1 MNCLRENA
9 KQIFQAAIAAANPY
23 EAVKAHFAIDTQF
36 SKVHLIAF
44 GKAACAMAAAAQELI
59 PKNLLGDALAVTNY
73 ENMVYVPNVEVLS
86 ASHPL
91 PDLAGFHAAQKITT
105 IAKNAQTGE
114 LVLVLISGGGSAL
127 IPCPANAISLEEKI
141 ATTNLLLSC
150 GATIHEINCVRKH
163 LSQLKGGQ
171 LAKLI
176 SPAKCHALILSDVL
190 DDDLSII
197 ASGATVADNTTF
209 VDAIHILKNKN
220 IWQSVPKS
228 VQVHLEKADCET
240 PKSLKNV
247 QNDLIGGNAMSVQAA
262 IEMSEK
268 LGFSVTRYDYPLCGE
283 AREVAEKFVLNI
295 KKMALENEKMA
306 FITGGETT
314 VTLRGNGKGGRNQ
327 EMALAF
333 AIAAQKFG
341 LEHKWLFLSGGTDGI
356 DGVTNAAGGIVD
368 NGTLSRMKNVGLNP
382 EQFLENN
389 DSFHALQSAN
399 DLLITGA
406 TGTNVADVQILLIQ
420 TEKN

>member
-73 ENMVYVPNVEVLS
+73 ENMVYVPNIEVLG

-91 PDLAGFHAAQKITT
+91 PDLAGFHAAQKIAT

-127 IPCPANAISLEEKI
+127 VPCPANAISLEEKI

-163 LSQLKGGQ
+163 LSQLKGGR
-171 LAKLI
+171 LAQLI

-240 PKSLKNV
+240 PKSLENV
-247 QNDLIGGNAMSVQAA
+247 QNDLIGGNATSVQAA
-262 IEMSEK
+262 IETSEK

-283 AREVAEKFVLNI
+283 AREVAERFVLNI

-368 NGTLSRMKNVGLNP
+368 NGTLSRMKNVGINP
-382 EQFLENN
+382 EQFLENH